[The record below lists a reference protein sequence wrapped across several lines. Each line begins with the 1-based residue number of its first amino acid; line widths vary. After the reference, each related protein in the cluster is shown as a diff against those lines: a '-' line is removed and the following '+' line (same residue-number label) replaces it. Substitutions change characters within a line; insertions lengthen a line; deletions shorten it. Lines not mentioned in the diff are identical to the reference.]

1 MKFTFLVFLGNNK
14 PSPTGGGYFKVSYK
28 SFRVFF
34 VICLCLLF
42 PFNSF
47 AGRIIDFRK
56 IREAYERWTNPSTN
70 LSDDFMVSSYANQNP
85 NTIGKLRALLK
96 INGEDFLP
104 EDASRQE
111 VFENFRD
118 VFKRTDKGT
127 DLHTEYTEVIFSSWE
142 DVEFR
147 GFILDSITG
156 EDLYEPDFLL
166 KWWKE
171 AKAVGGVESRLN
183 EYTEASLNRI
193 KTTREPDPFMDA
205 AFLAAN
211 ENEDFRWAWNL
222 SMRGIEG
229 IDDDTG
235 VKILWDV
242 QAFRQDYDD
251 V

>member
-1 MKFTFLVFLGNNK
+1 MDRQSGKFISLFLGK
-14 PSPTGGGYFKVSYK
+14 YK

-47 AGRIIDFRK
+47 AGRIIDFKTIRK
-56 IREAYERWTNPSTN
+56 AYRRWFNPSG
-70 LSDDFMVSSYANQNP
+70 FMVSSYADQGP
-85 NTIGKLRALLK
+85 NTIGKLRAVLK
-96 INGEDFLP
+96 MNSEDFLP

-111 VFENFRD
+111 IFENFRY
-118 VFKRTDKGT
+118 VFKQTSKGT
-127 DLHTEYTEVIFSSWE
+127 DLHIEYTEVIFSSW
-142 DVEFR
+142 DDMEFR
-147 GFILDSITG
+147 RFILDSITG

-166 KWWKE
+166 KWWEE
-171 AKAVGGVESRLN
+171 AKAVGGVEFRLN

-211 ENEDFRWAWNL
+211 ENEDFRWTWNL

-229 IDDDTG
+229 VDDNTG
-235 VKILWDV
+235 IEILWDV
-242 QAFRQDYDD
+242 RAFRQDHDD
-251 V
+251 L